1 MVLFVKLREGLV
13 LDDAL
18 IKRIKQTIRVNTTTR
33 RISALVVQ
41 VREMPRIK
49 RTEVVELAALANPEA
64 LEEYRQMKNTLE
76 ASF

>member
-33 RISALVVQ
+33 HISALVVQ

-49 RTEVVELAALANPEA
+49 RTEVV
-64 LEEYRQMKNTLE
+64 
-76 ASF
+76 